1 MTYKQTKKQFILAL
15 NSNAYLNMCECSDMK
30 NAIKAIEKQIPKRP
44 VITIHKAIDGNTNKE
59 ITYHLT
65 HCPYCWED
73 KTKGY
78 FDSLLDKGV
87 EYCRRC
93 GQALDWSE
101 ADE

>member
-1 MTYKQTKKQFILAL
+1 MGCDAL
-15 NSNAYLNMCECSDMK
+15 K
-30 NAIKAIEKQIPKRP
+30 KQIPKRP

-73 KTKGY
+73 KTMGY
-78 FDSLLDKGV
+78 FASLMDKGV
-87 EYCRRC
+87 KYCRRC

-101 ADE
+101 DDE